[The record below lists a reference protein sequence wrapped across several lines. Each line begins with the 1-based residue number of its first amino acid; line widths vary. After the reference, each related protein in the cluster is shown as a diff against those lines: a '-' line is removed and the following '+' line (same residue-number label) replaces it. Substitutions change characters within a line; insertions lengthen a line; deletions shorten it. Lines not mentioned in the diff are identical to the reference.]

1 MALNA
6 AILSTEMTNKLM
18 EKLGLSEQPHDMKA
32 VTDAI
37 SEAVVNHIKTNAVV
51 TVTGIAPTGGGT
63 VVSTGSPAA
72 IPPTGGI
79 A

>member
-1 MALNA
+1 MA
-6 AILSTEMTNKLM
+6 KL
-18 EKLGLSEQPHDMKA
+18 ELSEQPQDMKK

-37 SEAVVNHIKTNAVV
+37 AEAIINHIKMNAVV

-63 VVSTGSPAA
+63 VVSTGTPVAV
-72 IPPTGGI
+72 PPTGGI

>member
-1 MALNA
+1 MALDA
-6 AILSTEMTNKLM
+6 AILSTEMINKLM
-18 EKLGLSEQPHDMKA
+18 AKLELSEQPQDMKK

-37 SEAVVNHIKTNAVV
+37 AEAIINHIKMNAVV

-63 VVSTGSPAA
+63 VVSTGTPVAV
-72 IPPTGGI
+72 PPTGGI

>member
-1 MALNA
+1 MD
-6 AILSTEMTNKLM
+6 
-18 EKLGLSEQPHDMKA
+18 KLGLSEQPQDMKK

-37 SEAVVNHIKTNAVV
+37 AEAVIDHIKKNAVV

-63 VVSTGSPAA
+63 VVSTGTPVAV
-72 IPPTGGI
+72 PPTGGI